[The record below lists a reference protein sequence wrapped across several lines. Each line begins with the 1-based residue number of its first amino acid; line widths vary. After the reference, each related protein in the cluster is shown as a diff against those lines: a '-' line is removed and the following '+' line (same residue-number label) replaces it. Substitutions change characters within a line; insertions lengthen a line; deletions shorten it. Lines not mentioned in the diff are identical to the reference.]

1 MEGWNLIATIV
12 GAAAFVIAI
21 PMFFVLRALSKLS
34 ERTAALA
41 TVLQEVQETAAS
53 VAELNE
59 LSTTLERPGGA

>member
-1 MEGWNLIATIV
+1 MDGWNLVAAVV
-12 GAAAFVIAI
+12 GGAAFVIAI

-53 VAELNE
+53 VAQLND